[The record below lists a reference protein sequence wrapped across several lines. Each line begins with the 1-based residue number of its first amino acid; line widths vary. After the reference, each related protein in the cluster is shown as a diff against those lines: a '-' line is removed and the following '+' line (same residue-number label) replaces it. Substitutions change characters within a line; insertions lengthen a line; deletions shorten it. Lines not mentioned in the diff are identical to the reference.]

1 MSLVTYYLSPQICM
15 WKKVLSGS
23 AYLLQKKQTT
33 ILSAAGV
40 IMATVFV
47 SRILGLVRDRLL
59 ATYFDVDVLGV
70 YFAAFRLPN
79 LVFELLIMG
88 ALATAFIP
96 VFTTLLVRDE
106 EKNAFAMA
114 SNVINAS
121 LLLALILVLPLI
133 LFTRQ
138 LSYLLVP
145 GFSEP
150 QRAQMITYTRIM
162 LVGQLV
168 PLIIGNFVTGM
179 LQSFQRFLVPA
190 LAPVFYNLGI
200 ILGIVFLTPV
210 IGLSGAV
217 WGVVIGAVFYL
228 LIQLPL
234 LFHLGF
240 RWQWVLDLKH
250 QGLREVG
257 RLMLPRTFGM
267 AVSQIDITV
276 DLILASFLGSRAITI
291 FYFAQHLQQLP
302 IGLFG
307 GTFAQAA
314 LPSLSTKA
322 AEKNHTDFKNTVL
335 ASMHQIL
342 FFVLPAS
349 VLLSVLRTPV
359 VRLVFGAARFDWAAT
374 VATGYTLSFFA
385 LSIFAQSLVQLFGR
399 AFYALHDTK
408 TPVVIGVISVVI
420 NTVLSLVFIL
430 VLKYE
435 VWALALSTS
444 IASIVNGLLLMISL
458 HLKVEGFDL
467 KKLLIPPLKIAVA
480 SLFTGLFIYIPLKLF
495 DQLVFDTTRVIDLI
509 LLTGL
514 ASVSGLS
521 VYIFLA
527 WFLDI
532 EEVTAFFKILQKV
545 KKVPRMFFP
554 QTTELVNGDRPT
566 V

>member
-1 MSLVTYYLSPQICM
+1 M
-15 WKKVLSGS
+15 WKSIFQKTGN
-23 AYLLQKKQTT
+23 LLQKKQTT
-33 ILSAAGV
+33 ILSAASV
-40 IMATVFV
+40 IMVTVLL
-47 SRILGLVRDRLL
+47 SRVLGLVRDRLL
-59 ATYFDVDVLGV
+59 ATFFEVDVLGI

-96 VFTTLLVRDE
+96 VFTTYLVEDE
-106 EKNAFAMA
+106 EKNAFVMA
-114 SNVINAS
+114 SHVINAS
-121 LLLALILVLPLI
+121 LVLAVILITPLI
-133 LFTRQ
+133 IFTRQ

-145 GFSEP
+145 GFTES
-150 QRAQMITYTRIM
+150 QRLQMINYTRIM
-162 LVGQLV
+162 LLGQLI

-190 LAPVFYNLGI
+190 LAPVFYNIGI
-200 ILGIVFLTPV
+200 ILGILFLGPV
-210 IGLSGAV
+210 MGLSGAV
-217 WGVVIGAVFYL
+217 WGVVIGAVLYL

-234 LFHLGF
+234 LYKLGYRQ
-240 RWQWVLDLKH
+240 RWILDFKH
-250 QGLREVG
+250 KGLREVG

-267 AVSQIDITV
+267 AVSQIDITA
-276 DLILASFLGSRAITI
+276 DLILASFLGSRAVTV

-314 LPSLSTKA
+314 LPNLATKA
-322 AEKNHTDFKNTVL
+322 AEKNLSQFKITVL

-359 VRLVFGAARFDWAAT
+359 VRLVFGAARFDWEAT

-408 TPVVIGVISVVI
+408 TPVVIGVISVAVNTILSVI
-420 NTVLSLVFIL
+420 FIL
-430 VLKYE
+430 ILKLE

-444 IASIVNGLLLMISL
+444 IAAICNGLLLLIFL
-458 HLKVEGFDL
+458 YLKVDGFDL
-467 KKLLIPPLKIAVA
+467 KQLLIPPIKIAVA
-480 SLFTGLFIYIPLKLF
+480 SLFSGLFIYVPLKLF
-495 DQLVFDTTRVIDLI
+495 DQLVFDTTRVFDLI

-514 ASVSGLS
+514 ASISGLS

-532 EEVTAFFKILQKV
+532 EEVTAFFKILHKV

-554 QTTELVNGDRPT
+554 QTTELINGDRPT